1 MDIKAVITFV
11 FVLTLYFVSDVSNSE
26 LLAYPN
32 DVFPPL
38 PYSDSGRKAKVGTVY
53 SDPFVSVS
61 WSSANN
67 NQATSYKINLITRN
81 IL

>member
-1 MDIKAVITFV
+1 MDIKAVRTCI
-11 FVLTLYFVSDVSNSE
+11 FVLTLYFVSDVCNSD

-38 PYSDSGRKAKVGTVY
+38 PYSDSGRKAKVGTVH

-61 WSSANN
+61 MRSANN
-67 NQATSYKINLITRN
+67 KQATSYKI
-81 IL
+81 